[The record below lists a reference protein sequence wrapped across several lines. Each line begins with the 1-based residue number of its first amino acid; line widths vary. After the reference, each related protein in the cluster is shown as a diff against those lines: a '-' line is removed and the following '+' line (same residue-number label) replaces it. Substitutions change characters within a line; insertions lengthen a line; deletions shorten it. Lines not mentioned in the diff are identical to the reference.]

1 MKLIFIT
8 FSFFLFFASNNFSKA
23 ANFKN
28 FKELSKCVDYYN
40 SYIDYKK
47 KLKDCFVEQNI
58 SLGDKSLNVIR
69 NKSRDFEYGAIDN
82 IFELKKSNSKKI
94 ILTDK
99 NLTKINQYIKLNPQD
114 IYILT
119 EDINIITYKNNILGE
134 FERQEL
140 LLNVYNSFEP
150 LVLSEFAEISPPE
163 EKPKLSN
170 QGFSMLAGIGAAAL
184 GGAGFGGGSSGESST
199 PATLSYTVSST
210 TVSEC
215 GNAIT
220 IKGNLTKAHSSN
232 VTITY
237 TLSGTATN
245 SVDYNLSSTT
255 STIVAG
261 ATSGSITLTPIN
273 DTTNE
278 TSETIILS
286 ASTTDISTTGN
297 TSTTI
302 TIYDYVL
309 ACNSTAYTED
319 TSQQNTITNRT
330 AWTNVDGDST
340 GGHPF
345 ELLNIH
351 KAHSFKDGSGQY
363 LTGEGE
369 TVHVADFGCD
379 ENHEQFN
386 NKTVTMIDN
395 DATFNPSHTDLN
407 HCVHVAG
414 IAVGDINASRQGV
427 APDADVAFSHIGT
440 SGTNMAGDLDSA
452 RALSAVSSNNS
463 WGFCSQKIGSTCVD
477 TFEATTLQNLMT
489 ANGTTHAEQLANST
503 SLFTSSTDVDAYVTA
518 LDNFQNNGIIVFS
531 AGNVVEDDA
540 DAMAALPFFYDGV
553 KESIDLSDAW
563 ITVIYA
569 DYTGSSLNSAST
581 SDFTRK
587 GNACG
592 NSKEYCLIVDDFKI
606 SSGSHV
612 TSGGS
617 SEYANIQGSSMGSPM
632 ISGGIALLAQAF
644 PNHTPE
650 QLADRLL
657 ASANNAWFTPTGNTT
672 FTTHGAS
679 IKHGYHNEWGHGVPD
694 FYAALSPIT
703 TSLNPLSFGGGGGS
717 GGGGSGGGGSG
728 SANPIPFAN
737 MIRYSVES
745 SSITSSNS
753 IGDAIFNGLENKSIY
768 AYDALNGGFKLNI
781 SDFIYHDKISDQK
794 IELSFK
800 DELSTLKN
808 FDYEK
813 ISLNKKYQSSEIS
826 NEYIKFGNE
835 FGNTFSITLD
845 DNNIALQNFN
855 LYNHNAYQNPFTT
868 ENYGIGVN
876 GNLNFFG
883 GDLFIGYNNSE
894 INPLTNIN
902 KDVVIPI
909 ESLALS
915 INLNNEYFDKLSFT
929 TGLNKEKE
937 TFLLSKA
944 NGAFKLDDNGTLS
957 NFFGFNL
964 LKSLNESKSIYLS
977 SMIGDTKINNLDN
990 TIFTKSTNILSSSFE
1005 FGFEQINLLGDD
1017 KINISFSQPNRAED
1031 GQMSFRLFG
1040 LADKNG
1046 ILPYTDHTINVSPSG
1061 RQKDLKI
1068 SYYKNIT
1075 DNFKI
1080 GVKALFTDDL
1090 GHISN
1095 KFIDRDILVSGVI
1108 NF

>member
-184 GGAGFGGGSSGESST
+184 GGAGFGGGGGSSGGSSA

-278 TSETIILS
+278 TSETVILS

-592 NSKEYCLIVDDFKI
+592 NSKEYCLTVDDFKI

-703 TSLNPLSFGGGGGS
+703 TSLNPLSFG

-902 KDVVIPI
+902 NDTILPL
-909 ESLALS
+909 ETLALS
-915 INLNNEYFDKLSFT
+915 LNLNNRLFERLSLT
-929 TGLNKEKE
+929 TGLMKEGNS
-937 TFLLSKA
+937 FLLSKSS
-944 NGAFKLDDNGTLS
+944 GAFEFENDNITNFYAVNLSKNFSKNSTLS
-957 NFFGFNL
+957 FNNTFGLSNLKNNYNNFIIG
-964 LKSLNESKSIYLS
+964 SSEVLS
-977 SMIGDTKINNLDN
+977 A
-990 TIFTKSTNILSSSFE
+990 SFE
-1005 FGFEQINLLGDD
+1005 IDYELNNIFGND
-1017 KINISFSQPNRAED
+1017 KLNFTLSQPNRVEKGD
-1031 GQMSFRLFG
+1031 MKFRLIG
-1040 LADKNG
+1040 LSNKNG
-1046 ILPYTDHTINVSPSG
+1046 IIPYQDHTISLRPNG
-1061 RQKDLKI
+1061 RQKDIIL
-1068 SYYKNIT
+1068 SYYKN
-1075 DNFKI
+1075 FKDDFKFGLKSI
-1080 GVKALFTDDL
+1080 VTDDL
-1090 GHISN
+1090 GHIKDSN
-1095 KFIDRDILVSGVI
+1095 LRT
-1108 NF
+1108 NFLATFSLSF

>member
-47 KLKDCFVEQNI
+47 KLKDCFVDQNI
-58 SLGDKSLNVIR
+58 NLDDKTLNVIR

-114 IYILT
+114 IYVLT

-150 LVLSEFAEISPPE
+150 LVLSEFAQISPPE

-170 QGFSMLAGIGAAAL
+170 QGFGMLAGIGAAAL
-184 GGAGFGGGSSGESST
+184 GGAGFGGGGGSSGGSSA

-278 TSETIILS
+278 TSETVIVS

-553 KESIDLSDAW
+553 KETIDLSDAW

-592 NSKEYCLIVDDFKI
+592 NSKEYCLTVDDFKI

-650 QLADRLL
+650 QLTDRLL
-657 ASANNAWFTPTGNTT
+657 ASANNGWFTPTGNTT
-672 FTTHGAS
+672 FTKHGAS

-703 TSLNPLSFGGGGGS
+703 TSLNPLSFG

-800 DELSTLKN
+800 DELSILKN

-813 ISLNKKYQSSEIS
+813 ISLNKKYQLSEIS

-835 FGNTFSITLD
+835 LGNTFSITLD

-855 LYNHNAYQNPFTT
+855 LYNHNSYQNPFTT
-868 ENYGIGVN
+868 ENYGIGFN

-883 GDLFIGYNNSE
+883 GNLFVGYNNSE

-902 KDVVIPI
+902 KETVLPI

-944 NGAFKLDDNGTLS
+944 NGGFKLDDDGTLS

-964 LKSLNESKSIYLS
+964 LKNLNESKSIYLS
-977 SMIGDTKINNLDN
+977 SMMGDTKINNLDN

-1017 KINISFSQPNRAED
+1017 KINISLSQPNRAED

-1090 GHISN
+1090 GHIRSE
-1095 KFIDRDILVSGVI
+1095 FIDRDILVSGVI
-1108 NF
+1108 SF